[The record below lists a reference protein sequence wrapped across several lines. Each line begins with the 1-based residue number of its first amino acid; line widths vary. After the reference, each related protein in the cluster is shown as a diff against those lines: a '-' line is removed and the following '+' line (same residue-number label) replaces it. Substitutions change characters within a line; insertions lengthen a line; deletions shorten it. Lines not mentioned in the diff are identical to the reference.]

1 MSERFFFSGVKK
13 TGNPL
18 NNRIGDMTPNL
29 AVVILKW
36 REQYM
41 KPCLAIASEK
51 LFFVVDFLLI

>member
-1 MSERFFFSGVKK
+1 
-13 TGNPL
+13 
-18 NNRIGDMTPNL
+18 MTPNL

-51 LFFVVDFLLI
+51 LFFVVDFLLIRTVKYIFILIENCVVSVLKII